1 MKIFSL
7 CHHYRNISVCLFV
20 CLCLLVFDGSASISH
35 IIDAANLTNVAL
47 QFLFVATGG
56 RLFRSVK
63 WFNQLYTQMMSIYI
77 LYKMSEVLN
86 LDLFM
91 LGYVLIFDIGNL
103 QFIMYSPF
111 MHTGPGY
118 NRIQLFSSL
127 FAIYVVARYFL

>member
-7 CHHYRNISVCLFV
+7 CHHYRNISVRLFV
-20 CLCLLVFDGSASISH
+20 CVCFSLFDGSASISH

-91 LGYVLIFDIGNL
+91 LGYVLIL
-103 QFIMYSPF
+103 PPATYSLLCILHLCTLVQGTIVFSFLAHYLLF
-111 MHTGPGY
+111 MW
-118 NRIQLFSSL
+118 
-127 FAIYVVARYFL
+127 

>member
-7 CHHYRNISVCLFV
+7 CHHYRNISVRLFV
-20 CLCLLVFDGSASISH
+20 CVCFSLFDGSASISH

-91 LGYVLIFDIGNL
+91 LGYVLIL
-103 QFIMYSPF
+103 PLATYSLLCILHLCTLVQGTIVFSFLAHYLLF
-111 MHTGPGY
+111 MW
-118 NRIQLFSSL
+118 
-127 FAIYVVARYFL
+127 